1 VLYEKATE
9 RKNYYEEQVED
20 DEFNIFDEDKQKLKV
35 IKKMRKKVKDVSS
48 GQKIKDNK
56 MIGILK
62 DHGSGNMI
70 QVIEKVENEE
80 KMKLSIED

>member
-1 VLYEKATE
+1 
-9 RKNYYEEQVED
+9 
-20 DEFNIFDEDKQKLKV
+20 
-35 IKKMRKKVKDVSS
+35 
-48 GQKIKDNK
+48 

-80 KMKLSIED
+80 KIKLSIED